1 MVDRWRK
8 DFAQGE
14 LPFYLVEIAP
24 YDYGEGIGGALL
36 REAQFRAATTIAH
49 SGIVCT
55 NDLVYPFEHSGIVCT
70 NDLVYPFEKPQIHPC
85 QKREVGNRLA
95 YLALNKTYGYHSIA
109 ADYPTYRSMDIHGD
123 TAEIAF
129 DNASD
134 GFSPWSGI
142 EGFEIAGADLEGFE
156 IAGADRTFHPATAT
170 LDTNKKTILVKSD
183 KVKEPVAV
191 RYCFRNFQIGNLK
204 NHRGMPVIPFRTDRW

>member
-55 NDLVYPFEHSGIVCT
+55 NDLVYPFE
-70 NDLVYPFEKPQIHPC
+70 KPQIHPC

-95 YLALNKTYGYHSIA
+95 YLALNKISTVIPLKSLS
-109 ADYPTYRSMDIHGD
+109 TM
-123 TAEIAF
+123 
-129 DNASD
+129 
-134 GFSPWSGI
+134 
-142 EGFEIAGADLEGFE
+142 
-156 IAGADRTFHPATAT
+156 PAT
-170 LDTNKKTILVKSD
+170 DSVRG
-183 KVKEPVAV
+183 PVS
-191 RYCFRNFQIGNLK
+191 K
-204 NHRGMPVIPFRTDRW
+204 DSK

>member
-1 MVDRWRK
+1 M
-8 DFAQGE
+8 
-14 LPFYLVEIAP
+14 
-24 YDYGEGIGGALL
+24 
-36 REAQFRAATTIAH
+36 H
-49 SGIVCT
+49 
-55 NDLVYPFEHSGIVCT
+55 
-70 NDLVYPFEKPQIHPC
+70 
-85 QKREVGNRLA
+85 
-95 YLALNKTYGYHSIA
+95 
-109 ADYPTYRSMDIHGD
+109 IHGD

-142 EGFEIAGADLEGFE
+142 EGFE